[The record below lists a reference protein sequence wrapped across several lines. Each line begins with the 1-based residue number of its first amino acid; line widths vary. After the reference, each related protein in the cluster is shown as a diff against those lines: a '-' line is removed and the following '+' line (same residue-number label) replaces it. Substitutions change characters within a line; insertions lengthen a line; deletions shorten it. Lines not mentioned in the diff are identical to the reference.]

1 MKMPVL
7 NGISITT
14 KTSKTNTITISDW
27 VDAVRFQHWCQ
38 AYLEKSCNIFYIV
51 N

>member
-14 KTSKTNTITISDW
+14 KTSKTNTITIADW
-27 VDAVRFQHWCQ
+27 VEAVRFQHWCQ
-38 AYLEKSCNIFYIV
+38 AYLESLATFFIL
-51 N
+51 

>member
-14 KTSKTNTITISDW
+14 KTSKTNTITIAD
-27 VDAVRFQHWCQ
+27 
-38 AYLEKSCNIFYIV
+38 
-51 N
+51 